1 MEVKYFDLFS
11 GAGGFSLALPEYYKC
26 VGMSEIDPYCNI
38 VLKYRFPS
46 TKNYGNIES
55 INFDE
60 VPKFEILF
68 GGSPCQG
75 FSLAGERKGLTDP
88 RSRLFAKY
96 IECLEVCKPK
106 FFVWEN
112 VEGCLRSNDGRDF
125 AAILLEFS
133 RVGYS
138 IQWQLLNAKNF
149 GVPQNRPRV
158 FITGYF
164 GTEKERLQIPI
175 RGIENTLTPKAGISL
190 PDDVISRCVMSLY
203 GKNPSDATYILH
215 ENLNAVRRMTPI
227 ECERL
232 QGWPDDW
239 TKYGLN
245 SKNEIK
251 VISDRQR
258 YKMIGNG
265 VCTNMVR
272 SVLESM
278 NIYG

>member
-11 GAGGFSLALPEYYKC
+11 GAGGFSLSLPEYYSC
-26 VGMSEIDPYCNI
+26 VGMSEIDPYCNM

-46 TKNYGNIES
+46 VKNYGDIES
-55 INFDE
+55 IDFNE

-75 FSLAGERKGLTDP
+75 FSLAGGRKGLTDP

-96 IECLEVCKPK
+96 IECLEICKPK

-112 VEGCLRSNDGRDF
+112 VEGCLRSNGGRDF

-133 RVGYS
+133 RLGYS
-138 IQWQLLNAKNF
+138 VQWQLLNAKNF

-158 FITGYF
+158 FIAGYL
-164 GTEKERLQIPI
+164 GAEESRLSLPI
-175 RGIENTLTPKAGISL
+175 RGTENTLAPKSGINRANN
-190 PDDVISRCVMSLY
+190 VISRCVVALY
-203 GKNPSDATYILH
+203 GKNPSDATYILDKS
-215 ENLNAVRRMTPI
+215 LDKIRRMTPL

-232 QGWPDDW
+232 QGWPDEW
-239 TKYGLN
+239 TKFGID
-245 SKNEIK
+245 SKNKIK
-251 VISDRQR
+251 VMSDRQR

-265 VCTNMVR
+265 VCTNVVK